1 MLSQTRRCDEIIVA
15 PGPRSDRGAL
25 EKLRGIGVKVA
36 EAVDR
41 IGLARVRA
49 ALSTDADIVV
59 SCDSDSIYDEHYV
72 EEAVKTL
79 ESGFKAV
86 KAGHIEPL
94 KWSIGA
100 ALELPLATIL
110 PYEFGLAFWRK
121 DFMKTRAVRLAQEID
136 NRMWD
141 IGPVIAVEMQPIA
154 INPRMKV
161 KTRLPTHA
169 VKSLAYQWL
178 PQAIATAIP
187 IAIAAGATATSEMY
201 RTYKKRFMRPS
212 HVHA

>member
-1 MLSQTRRCDEIIVA
+1 LLRQTRRCDEIVVA
-15 PGPRSDRGAL
+15 PGPRSSPSDL
-25 EKLRGIGVKVA
+25 ELLRRIGVRVLEPVDGIG
-36 EAVDR
+36 R
-41 IGLARVRA
+41 ARVRA
-49 ALSTDADIVV
+49 ILSTGADIII

-121 DFMKTRAVRLAQEID
+121 DFMKTRAVSLAQEID
-136 NRMWD
+136 NRLWD
-141 IGPVIAVEMQPIA
+141 IGPVIAVEMQPILV
-154 INPRMKV
+154 NPRMRV
-161 KTRLPTHA
+161 KTRLPTYA
-169 VKSLAYQWL
+169 VKSFAKSWAAQ
-178 PQAIATAIP
+178 IAGSVTP
-187 IAIAAGATATSEMY
+187 IAVATGLVTVAELL
-201 RTYKKRFMRPS
+201 KK
-212 HVHA
+212 H